1 MVPMKIFGLNDTRSY
16 AVKVAK
22 HISLDLAK
30 HEEKTFD
37 DGEFYLKSITGLD
50 GNVRGHNVFVIQ
62 SLYGDNQSSSADKLM
77 KLLIMCS
84 ALKTASACCVVA
96 VLPYLAYARQD
107 RKTVSRAPISTQ
119 LIANMLE
126 SSGVNHV
133 LFIDVHNLS
142 AVQNAFRMP
151 IDNLETKNLHAKWC
165 AEELKKSGASKIR
178 VLTPDAGGLGRAI
191 RFRNALA
198 KVLGCEFED
207 DIEMCIFDKVRSK
220 GKVTGGRVIG
230 DVDGADVIAYDDMI
244 STGGTMTK
252 ACRTAVDQG
261 GNLFAVCAAHGLF
274 CGKANEVLRDFDTKF
289 VISDTVEPFRLNEEN
304 RAKVHTIDT
313 TKMVAD
319 AVMKIHSGT
328 GSISELLEIGN
339 L

>member
-1 MVPMKIFGLNDTRSY
+1 
-16 AVKVAK
+16 
-22 HISLDLAK
+22 
-30 HEEKTFD
+30 
-37 DGEFYLKSITGLD
+37 
-50 GNVRGHNVFVIQ
+50 VFLVQ
-62 SLYGDNQSSSADKLM
+62 SLYSDDLAIAPVHLRNLAASFRKTTVDIGEKETIDKFVEFLLKHSGETTSDKFM
-77 KLLIMCS
+77 KLSIMCG
-84 ALKTASACCVVA
+84 ALRDASAHEITVII
-96 VLPYLAYARQD
+96 PHLAWARQD
-107 RKTVSRAPISTQ
+107 RKTESRAPITTKYV
-119 LIANMLE
+119 AMLLE
-126 SSGVNHV
+126 AVGADRA

-151 IDNLETKNLHAKWC
+151 IDNLETKNLHAQWC

-178 VLTPDAGGLGRAI
+178 VLTPDAGGLSRAI

-207 DIEMCIFDKVRSK
+207 DIEMCVFDKVRSK
-220 GKVTGGRVIG
+220 GKVTGGRIIG

-252 ACRTAVDQG
+252 ACRTTVDQG
-261 GNLFAVCAAHGLF
+261 GNLFAICAAHGLF
-274 CGKANEVLRDFDTKF
+274 CGKANEVLKDFDTKF
-289 VISDTVEPFRLNEEN
+289 VIADTVEPFRLNEEN

-328 GSISELLEIGN
+328 GSISELLE
-339 L
+339 